1 MQQIKKTV
9 YEKGVLGVTGTIW
22 IAGLL
27 ISGSDSPYMPW
38 LNGMG
43 LLLFLGATLLLGK
56 KCLQPSHHTAG
67 SRADVEIYQEL
78 KVTARVSQ
86 KTNCNLPI
94 RCERKFSHTRPVFF

>member
-9 YEKGVLGVTGTIW
+9 YEKCVIGVTGTVW

-56 KCLQPSHHTAG
+56 CLQPYHHTAG
-67 SRADVEIYQEL
+67 SRTDAETYQEL

-86 KTNCNLPI
+86 TINCKLPI
-94 RCERKFSHTRPVFF
+94 RCEKNFSHTKPVFF

>member
-1 MQQIKKTV
+1 MQQIKRTV
-9 YEKGVLGVTGTIW
+9 YEKCVTGVTGTVW

-43 LLLFLGATLLLGK
+43 LFLFLGATLLLGK
-56 KCLQPSHHTAG
+56 CLQPSHHTSG
-67 SRADVEIYQEL
+67 TRADANVYKEL

-86 KTNCNLPI
+86 KINCNLPI
-94 RCERKFSHTRPVFF
+94 PCEKNFSQTKPVFF